1 MLLALFVA
9 LAYALGMAVSVLS
22 DRLPGWVAIVAGVMC
37 LVAFVSHALDKRAA
51 GNDARRT
58 PEFTLHLW
66 ELLGGWPGALLARH
80 MFGHKTA
87 KTSYKIVFWLI
98 AAVNAA
104 LVFGVLPIWLG
115 GD

>member
-9 LAYALGMAVSVLS
+9 LAYAFGMTVSVLS
-22 DRLPGWVAIVAGVMC
+22 DRLPGWVAIVAGVLC
-37 LVAFVSHALDKRAA
+37 AVAFVSHALDKRAA
-51 GNDARRT
+51 GNEGSRT

-66 ELLGGWPGALLARH
+66 ELLGGWPGALLARNL
-80 MFGHKTA
+80 FRHKTA

-98 AAVNAA
+98 AVVNSA

-115 GD
+115 AE